1 MLVHC
6 CSGGAEL
13 DEREAAVAEREAA
26 VSEREIALSAQEA
39 AVAEQ
44 RTKLAADL
52 ASSKAR
58 IDEANRMADDSMI
71 VAVQHSQEKKAMA
84 EEVRGGKGG
93 GRSRWGAGGE
103 RT

>member
-1 MLVHC
+1 
-6 CSGGAEL
+6 
-13 DEREAAVAEREAA
+13 
-26 VSEREIALSAQEA
+26 
-39 AVAEQ
+39 
-44 RTKLAADL
+44 
-52 ASSKAR
+52 
-58 IDEANRMADDSMI
+58 MADDSMI